1 MWMISKSA
9 SGSALKAVS
18 VAFVPSKS
26 LFSPNSCFYPLD
38 NPRTY
43 AYTNG
48 VLQKCRGA
56 LWNDEASLFTAPPQ
70 STPRQFSMQS
80 VVRGWV
86 GGAESPALPRA
97 CAPISNGKW
106 QISDDFSREAERPR
120 PEAEEGRGSRKQTQS
135 T

>member
-43 AYTNG
+43 AYNKG
-48 VLQKCRGA
+48 WLQSA
-56 LWNDEASLFTAPPQ
+56 
-70 STPRQFSMQS
+70 
-80 VVRGWV
+80 VVRSGRTRLQ
-86 GGAESPALPRA
+86 LPRSKA
-97 CAPISNGKW
+97 RPDNFQCNLSLGRWAALQFQMANGRFQMILVARPKGHV
-106 QISDDFSREAERPR
+106 QRPR
-120 PEAEEGRGSRKQTQS
+120 KDGGVGNKPNRLNIFFINNIG
-135 T
+135 

>member
-1 MWMISKSA
+1 MISKSA

-43 AYTNG
+43 AYNKG
-48 VLQKCRGA
+48 WLQSA
-56 LWNDEASLFTAPPQ
+56 
-70 STPRQFSMQS
+70 
-80 VVRGWV
+80 VVRSGRTRLQLPRSKARPDNFQCNLSLGRWV

-120 PEAEEGRGSRKQTQS
+120 PEAEEGRGSRKQTQ
-135 T
+135 TT